1 MKPEKTQSL
10 IQTKHPVVQFH
21 SDQSTILQDVSFV
34 ELVGTD
40 FKQRVSDVLT
50 AADVDKMCSG
60 THTYVCSLE
69 KQHQMTYRETE
80 TLVLDC
86 QLVNELSL
94 AVKERKMTQHNT

>member
-34 ELVGTD
+34 ALVGTD

-50 AADVDKMCSG
+50 VADVDRMCSG
-60 THTYVCSLE
+60 THTYVSSLE
-69 KQHQMTYRETE
+69 KQHQINHH
-80 TLVLDC
+80 DI
-86 QLVNELSL
+86 QGN
-94 AVKERKMTQHNT
+94 